1 MLMKKKMF
9 KVLSPVEKHGGG
21 TLWLRLGTA
30 FTNKDESINLY
41 LDGLPTNGQLHLREM
56 TEEDFAAHRR
66 EDAPSRAMPTA
77 QPAAAADVPF

>member
-9 KVLSPVEKHGGG
+9 KVLSPVEKKGGG

-56 TEEDFAAHRR
+56 TEEDFASSRR
-66 EDAPSRAMPTA
+66 DDAPPRAGA
-77 QPAAAADVPF
+77 SASASADAVPF